1 MTARN
6 TDKLFVQ
13 GVKFLTDGSLPAM
26 SSLVSF
32 PGYLEGNNGTIND
45 TPWEQLVERM
55 APYWKA
61 DIQIHCHANG
71 DLAVDACL
79 GALAQLQEI
88 KPRFDHR
95 FTVEHYS
102 ISTPMQARRMAVLG
116 ALASV
121 NIYFVNYRGQLH
133 SNHAYGPDR
142 SEAFA
147 RLGSLQR
154 EGVIFALHSDY
165 PLVIVPMNPL
175 EAVWAAVNRFA
186 EDGKTVMAPGERI
199 GVDRALR
206 AITIDAAYVLGMDD
220 KVGSLEPGK
229 FADFAVLE
237 GDPYEVDP
245 TKIKDIPVWGT
256 ALSGK
261 LYKSDR

>member
-116 ALASV
+116 AMLPTVANAS
-121 NIYFVNYRGQLH
+121 
-133 SNHAYGPDR
+133 
-142 SEAFA
+142 
-147 RLGSLQR
+147 RL
-154 EGVIFALHSDY
+154 
-165 PLVIVPMNPL
+165 
-175 EAVWAAVNRFA
+175 
-186 EDGKTVMAPGERI
+186 
-199 GVDRALR
+199 
-206 AITIDAAYVLGMDD
+206 
-220 KVGSLEPGK
+220 
-229 FADFAVLE
+229 
-237 GDPYEVDP
+237 
-245 TKIKDIPVWGT
+245 
-256 ALSGK
+256 
-261 LYKSDR
+261 